1 MNKNTNSKNLVQ
13 PSEFNKDINDLDT
26 HFFLILESLKKA
38 YVRYKIN
45 PKYEINAQMYQEELQ
60 YLHKYYA
67 SVLGLENKMEVNF
80 DKLDNIIETLQKDIF
95 NAKAKNR
102 KLKEIYKSIYGND
115 ESLSQMLDDKE
126 DIYNAYNITFTY
138 LALGSVV
145 LFGGIL
151 GYANKA
157 FNALK

>member
-1 MNKNTNSKNLVQ
+1 
-13 PSEFNKDINDLDT
+13 
-26 HFFLILESLKKA
+26 
-38 YVRYKIN
+38 
-45 PKYEINAQMYQEELQ
+45 
-60 YLHKYYA
+60 
-67 SVLGLENKMEVNF
+67 MEVNF
-80 DKLDNIIETLQKDIF
+80 NKLDKIIETLQKDIF

-138 LALGSVV
+138 LALGSVA